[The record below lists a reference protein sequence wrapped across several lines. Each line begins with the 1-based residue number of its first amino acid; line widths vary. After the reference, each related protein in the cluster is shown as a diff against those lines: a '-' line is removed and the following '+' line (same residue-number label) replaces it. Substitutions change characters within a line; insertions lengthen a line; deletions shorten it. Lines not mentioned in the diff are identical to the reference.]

1 MYWDYLASIGALIW
15 LAILLLPWRPWDTRE
30 VLDSTSSPLDADLN
44 DITVLIPARN
54 EAHIIGRTLSSLKT
68 QGHGLAIILVDDRST
83 DGTVAVAQA
92 SGMENLRIVSGESL
106 PEHWSGKLWALEQ
119 GFRRVKTSLTLL
131 LDADIELRP
140 GIVGLLRRR
149 LKDNSL
155 HLVSLMAQMRM
166 VSFWERLLMPA
177 FVYFFKMLYPFH
189 LSNSSYTGVAAAAG
203 GCILL
208 ETRVLNQMGGFE
220 AIRNELID
228 DCALAKRVKLLG
240 CRTWIGLT
248 HSVHSLRSYENL
260 AGIWEMVARTGYCQ
274 LRYSAILLVGMT
286 ALMLLFFWLPVVGLF
301 FPTAIAKIIS
311 GLALGT
317 LILSYLPTV
326 KFYGL
331 PRRWSLAL
339 PLIATLYLAMTWSS
353 AIRFWFGE
361 GSTWKG
367 RFYKGD
373 SLPGPNLQHRPRKKA
388 SKSVDE

>member
-1 MYWDYLASIGALIW
+1 MYWNDLALIGAIIW
-15 LAILLLPWRPWDTRE
+15 VAIMLLPWRPWDARE
-30 VLDSTSSPLDADLN
+30 VLDSTSSPPDADLS

-54 EAHIIGRTLSSLKT
+54 EAGVIGTTLSSLKA
-68 QGHGLAIILVDDRST
+68 QGLGLAVVVVDDRST
-83 DGTVAVAQA
+83 DGTAAIAQA
-92 SGMENLRIVSGESL
+92 SGVENLHIVPGESL
-106 PEHWSGKLWALEQ
+106 PKHWSGKLWALEQ
-119 GFRRVKTSLTLL
+119 GFRHVKTSLTLL
-131 LDADIELRP
+131 LDADIELGP
-140 GIVGLLRRR
+140 GVVGVLRQR
-149 LKDNSL
+149 LGEDSL
-155 HLVSLMAQMRM
+155 HLISLMAQMRM

-189 LSNSSYTGVAAAAG
+189 LSNSSFTGVAAAAG

-208 ETRVLNQMGGFE
+208 ETRVIEKMGGFE

-260 AGIWEMVARTGYCQ
+260 AGIWDMVARTGFCQ
-274 LRYSAILLVGMT
+274 LRYSAILLAGTT
-286 ALMLLFFWLPVVGLF
+286 AIMLMVFWLPVAGLF
-301 FPTAIAKIIS
+301 FPTAIAKILS
-311 GLALGT
+311 AGALAT
-317 LILSYLPTV
+317 SILSYLPTL

-331 PRRWSLAL
+331 PRRWALAL

-367 RFYKGD
+367 RFYKGEKE
-373 SLPGPNLQHRPRKKA
+373 L
-388 SKSVDE
+388 